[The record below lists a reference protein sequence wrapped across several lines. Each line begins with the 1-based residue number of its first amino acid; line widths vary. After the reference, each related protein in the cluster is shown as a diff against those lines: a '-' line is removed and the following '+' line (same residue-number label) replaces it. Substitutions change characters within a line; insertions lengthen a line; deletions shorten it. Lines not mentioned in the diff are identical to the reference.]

1 MEVGQLR
8 VRQPAQ
14 SCAPGLVG
22 RDRIA
27 ADAQYLGIG
36 ILDPFVLL
44 AERGRLCSSTRGEVE
59 YVEGQ
64 YNVHSALIVRQGNV
78 PVGGWK
84 FEIRGYIA
92 NFCRHIF
99 ASMHLDLSALL
110 GRPDRHQQIIPH
122 YRL

>member
-1 MEVGQLR
+1 MGRNR
-8 VRQPAQ
+8 V
-14 SCAPGLVG
+14 
-22 RDRIA
+22 A

-36 ILDPFVLL
+36 ILEPFVLL
-44 AERGRLCSSTRGEVE
+44 AERGRLRGSTRSEVE

-64 YNVHSALIVRQGNV
+64 YNVLLALIVRQANI

-99 ASMHLDLSALL
+99 ASMNLDLSAL
-110 GRPDRHQQIIPH
+110 
-122 YRL
+122 

>member
-1 MEVGQLR
+1 M
-8 VRQPAQ
+8 
-14 SCAPGLVG
+14 G
-22 RDRIA
+22 RDRVA
-27 ADAQYLGIG
+27 AYAQYLGIG
-36 ILDPFVLL
+36 ILEPFVLL
-44 AERGRLCSSTRGEVE
+44 AERGRLCGSTRGEVE

-64 YNVHSALIVRQGNV
+64 YNGHSALIVRQGNV

-110 GRPDRHQQIIPH
+110 GRPDRNQQIIPH
-122 YRL
+122 YGLGDTLTRRQKRFFT